1 MLFVG
6 TRIYALGAIA
16 LALVGL
22 AWGDFALVWQP
33 VPAGLPG
40 RALLAYLFAA
50 ALCGLFAL
58 VVLLL
63 HVPRVLR
70 HPEVYGVWSGLAEQ
84 LALVAGGW
92 LAYQLCAAPAAGRA
106 GAFKDGVR
114 IFAVCLLIFGGAH
127 FFYLQETA
135 ALVPSWLPPGQR
147 FWAAT
152 TGLAHLMAGL
162 ALLSGVLAQLASL
175 LVTVMFASFSAL
187 IHIKLL

>member
-84 LALVAGGW
+84 LAL
-92 LAYQLCAAPAAGRA
+92 GRA
-106 GAFKDGVR
+106 GALKDGVR
-114 IFAVCLLIFGGAH
+114 VFAVCLLTFGGAH
-127 FFYLQETA
+127 FFYLEETA

-175 LVTVMFASFSAL
+175 IVTVMFASF
-187 IHIKLL
+187 